1 MALVWKNLF
10 SESDDIAYIQK
21 SLPNSVL
28 PVGPEAVLSFF
39 GDGQDETILLG
50 KFVLSESDETWKY
63 NKITNAYVGAWAIAK
78 NLSDSRTGELRIRC
92 LKSTYNPDTVTWAN
106 APQLEKPW
114 STSLDY
120 VVVSNTSRYYYENL
134 PDRQFI
140 NDITLSYFAKQVV
153 KNGFA
158 LFNYFDTYVTQSAIE
173 VQTGNGELS
182 PGRQSISPGMG
193 IQIDDEVIVTS
204 KITATGKTSGYYSN
218 KIAQTFSWFFD
229 KYGSYYC
236 IGDWTQV
243 SAVFHWRSGT
253 SGSWNDIPI
262 SGATQSV
269 TIPANTFPIGTI
281 QWYVSGVDNV
291 GTASDSEI
299 YTITTADSP
308 MVATPLAP
316 IGTVEDGSGD
326 IVFSWQEANDTG
338 TTPTG
343 ADLQYSQDGSTWTA
357 FGHVDGA
364 VTTYTAPGGTLPAGA
379 VMWRVRAY
387 NTDGVAGAWS
397 EAVSF
402 VSVAAPPAPTVSA
415 AAVPFTTVTWQSSG
429 QQAYRITV
437 DGVVYGPF
445 FGTDKNY
452 ALKDYLRDGDHTISV
467 EIQGIYGLWSQP
479 GAITITVAN
488 SPGDGITL
496 TGSFDRD
503 AALRWETESATMDFL
518 VYRDGK
524 QIGATATNSFSD
536 RFVLGSHSYQ
546 VINRLANGNYTAS
559 NVVTGVMRSCTTAIA
574 PFNGGSWQELNLS
587 ENSYSEQRFSWTKVS
602 SLRHVTGAVYPVLE
616 ISEYENAAGSYDV
629 SFPDVESANAF
640 LALRG
645 QIVILKSR
653 GGNVV
658 IGALTQI
665 EKANKDFYISFAFTI
680 QRIDWE
686 DYVDAQNS

>member
-1 MALVWKNLF
+1 MSQVTVNLGWTSAGVISQEQPFENIRPKRVSDSVTYATISTLVYDEQLLITT
-10 SESDDIAYIQK
+10 E
-21 SLPNSVL
+21 SLP
-28 PVGPEAVLSFF
+28 ER
-39 GDGQDETILLG
+39 
-50 KFVLSESDETWKY
+50 WKY
-63 NKITNAYVGAWAIAK
+63 NKLVGASILVPRVNEGGVGDSDFVSVAV
-78 NLSDSRTGELRIRC
+78 SDSTPNLYSINWYDAESIQRTAVGYNVGSNSFRIPRYKPGGGEYTDTEASAVAKMLVNAGTFFIYPYRDGHRFPIY
-92 LKSTYNPDTVTWAN
+92 LKYYDVDRMRLEVFVDSDVT
-106 APQLEKPW
+106 
-114 STSLDY
+114 
-120 VVVSNTSRYYYENL
+120 
-134 PDRQFI
+134 I
-140 NDITLSYFAKQVV
+140 
-153 KNGFA
+153 
-158 LFNYFDTYVTQSAIE
+158 
-173 VQTGNGELS
+173 
-182 PGRQSISPGMG
+182 
-193 IQIDDEVIVTS
+193 TS
-204 KITATGKTSGYYSN
+204 KPFGYDKKSGYVN
-218 KIAQTFSWFFD
+218 PRQAQTFSWTLD
-229 KYGSYYC
+229 KDGEYSC
-236 IGDWTQV
+236 AGDWTQE

-326 IVFSWQEANDTG
+326 IVFYWQEANDTG

-357 FGHVDGA
+357 LGHVDGA

-524 QIGATATNSFSD
+524 QIGATVTNSFSD

-640 LALRG
+640 LSLRG

-665 EKANKDFYISFAFTI
+665 EKANKDFFISFAFTI

>member
-1 MALVWKNLF
+1 MSQVTVNLGWTSAGVISQEQPFENIRPKRISDSVTYATISTLVYDEQLLITT
-10 SESDDIAYIQK
+10 E
-21 SLPNSVL
+21 SLP
-28 PVGPEAVLSFF
+28 ER
-39 GDGQDETILLG
+39 
-50 KFVLSESDETWKY
+50 WKY
-63 NKITNAYVGAWAIAK
+63 NKLVGASILVPRVNEGGVGDSDFVSVAV
-78 NLSDSRTGELRIRC
+78 SDSTPNLYTINWYDAESIQRTAVGYNVGSNSFRIPRYKPGGGEYTDTEASAVAKKLVNAGTFFIYPYRDGHRFPIY
-92 LKSTYNPDTVTWAN
+92 LKYYDVDRMRLEVFVDSDVT
-106 APQLEKPW
+106 
-114 STSLDY
+114 
-120 VVVSNTSRYYYENL
+120 
-134 PDRQFI
+134 I
-140 NDITLSYFAKQVV
+140 
-153 KNGFA
+153 
-158 LFNYFDTYVTQSAIE
+158 
-173 VQTGNGELS
+173 
-182 PGRQSISPGMG
+182 
-193 IQIDDEVIVTS
+193 TS
-204 KITATGKTSGYYSN
+204 KPYGYDKKSGYVDPRQ
-218 KIAQTFSWFFD
+218 AQTFSWTLD
-229 KYGSYYC
+229 KDGEYSC
-236 IGDWTQV
+236 AGDWTQA
-243 SAVFHWRSGT
+243 SAVFHWRNGT
-253 SGSWNDIPI
+253 SGAWNDIPI

-357 FGHVDGA
+357 LGHADGA

-524 QIGATATNSFSD
+524 QIGATVTNSFSD

-574 PFNGGSWQELNLS
+574 PFNGGNWQELNLS

-640 LALRG
+640 LSLRG

-665 EKANKDFYISFAFTI
+665 EKANKDFFISFAFTI